1 MVALPTPARAATF
14 SMHKP
19 SGPVS
24 AYRLSAAS
32 MMARSARS
40 LRGRRGLV
48 WSTSVAWPAA
58 GAWLAPAVAAL
69 TSAERTF
76 LPFHRNGRL
85 FSSGQVRDR
94 VVRGNKLGGLARAG
108 RPGRGRLGRGRLL
121 GGRGHGR
128 GAAGHPAQHD
138 DGAKQGDGR

>member
-1 MVALPTPARAATF
+1 MVALPTPARAATC
-14 SMHKP
+14 SMHRP

-40 LRGRRGLV
+40 LRGRPGRRGLV

-58 GAWLAPAVAAL
+58 GAWLAPAGAAVA
-69 TSAERTF
+69 SAERTF
-76 LPFHRNGRL
+76 LPFHRDDRLDGTAGR
-85 FSSGQVRDR
+85 GQVRDR

-108 RPGRGRLGRGRLL
+108 RLRHGRL
-121 GGRGHGR
+121 
-128 GAAGHPAQHD
+128 
-138 DGAKQGDGR
+138 